1 MSNKNKEKAE
11 NNNAQL
17 EAKWGKSVLSRGW
30 TGVPNTLIERQQA
43 LGLSP
48 IEVNILL
55 ILMKFWWEAGSHPY
69 PSKRSIGEMVGRD
82 ESTIRKSMSK
92 LEKLGLLKR
101 NSQFLSLGGQTS
113 NRYDL
118 SGLIERLHQ
127 EAEDLNKLAENR
139 RDEDARIRRG
149 REIPQNNNEGK
160 K

>member
-55 ILMKFWWEAGSHPY
+55 ILMKFC
-69 PSKRSIGEMVGRD
+69 K
-82 ESTIRKSMSK
+82 
-92 LEKLGLLKR
+92 
-101 NSQFLSLGGQTS
+101 
-113 NRYDL
+113 
-118 SGLIERLHQ
+118 
-127 EAEDLNKLAENR
+127 
-139 RDEDARIRRG
+139 
-149 REIPQNNNEGK
+149 
-160 K
+160 